1 MAKYANKVAVPV
13 AVAVDVVSVGVAG
26 KNDYDHGTTRNT
38 TEAVASAA
46 GGWAGA
52 AGGACAG
59 AAVGSAC
66 FPGVGTA
73 AGGVIGGIVGGV
85 GGGFGASA
93 ATEAIGDACDYDV
106 VEGAK
111 PCKKCGR
118 KYKYRKYKRK
128 DNGLCDKCNERR

>member
-1 MAKYANKVAVPV
+1 MAKYANKVAVPL
-13 AVAVDVVSVGVAG
+13 AVAMDVANVSVAG
-26 KNDYDHGTTRNT
+26 KKDYDQGTTRNT
-38 TEAVASAA
+38 TEAVAGVA
-46 GGWAGA
+46 GGWAGG

-59 AAVGSAC
+59 AAIGSAF
-66 FPGVGTA
+66 FPGLGTLVG
-73 AGGVIGGIVGGV
+73 GLIGGIAGGV
-85 GGGFGASA
+85 GGGLGASA